1 MAAESALP
9 CPGCGLVV
17 GPADGPTHP
26 YIGGSPGCW
35 ALFNELMTIGPGG
48 GVPGQLAG
56 DTYAVQHPGLPE
68 RRAIQSVCL
77 HLVSLC
83 AALERNWPADKAP
96 ALLRSAVGHPTW
108 WHPFELTT
116 PLGVITVAEV
126 LAHKDPQS
134 RGAATRA
141 WADDLWS
148 LYRPYHA
155 EIRGWLDDVLG

>member
-1 MAAESALP
+1 
-9 CPGCGLVV
+9 
-17 GPADGPTHP
+17 
-26 YIGGSPGCW
+26 
-35 ALFNELMTIGPGG
+35 MTIGPGG

-126 LAHKDPQS
+126 LAHRDPQS